1 MTKSASTSVCK
12 CKISLRVSF
21 FKDCQS
27 FETAHHKKEKTY
39 SDSALHICKAI
50 EISAMCKIFLIPSS
64 CLRENNID
72 QVLLNCLFDPKFF
85 TWLNIISA
93 SDFNFGISHLFP
105 RSCASNFSFIFTIWV
120 KMSSKSVN

>member
-12 CKISLRVSF
+12 CKISSRVSF

-27 FETAHHKKEKTY
+27 FEKIHHKKEKTY
-39 SDSALHICKAI
+39 SDSALHICRTI
-50 EISAMCKIFLIPSS
+50 EISATCKIFLIPSS

-72 QVLLNCLFDPKFF
+72 LLNCLFDPKFF
-85 TWLNIISA
+85 TWLNIVSA
-93 SDFNFGISHLFP
+93 SDFNFGTSHLLP
-105 RSCASNFSFIFTIWV
+105 RSCTSNFSFIFTIWV

>member
-1 MTKSASTSVCK
+1 MSDQKRN
-12 CKISLRVSF
+12 ISSRVSF

-27 FETAHHKKEKTY
+27 FEKAHHKKEKTR
-39 SDSALHICKAI
+39 SDLVLHIGKVI

-72 QVLLNCLFDPKFF
+72 QVLLDGIFDQKFF

-93 SDFNFGISHLFP
+93 SDFNFAISHPFP
-105 RSCASNFSFIFTIWV
+105 RSCTSNFSFIFTIWV
-120 KMSSKSVN
+120 NMLSKSVN